1 MKDPLSSFTIIVA
14 PDPTASVPQHP
25 SISTNQLDPADIA
38 LLSTPTLSFPLLDGP
53 NDYFAA
59 LYCPSRKRVSEKY
72 KHVLSSAVQAIIEH
86 CIDYCGSDSVFY
98 EATHRDSVSLRA
110 SHPCASQLHTTVQ
123 WLELY
128 DPQTESWLLPSRE
141 FVQAQ
146 HEWPPQNEL
155 HNWRPERFYSGTPRI
170 ILEVLSS
177 EELRMEALISP
188 ECYPEALEHFLK
200 ATRSNEP
207 SFLYQLWIES
217 FYDFL
222 DKNALLDTNNSDISI
237 QRSYNTV
244 IQSHSSTDLTNLECS
259 ALLIPNEEVS
269 FLNNNLSFHCNI
281 SISLQSTPYP
291 KPVFDWRVQR

>member
-1 MKDPLSSFTIIVA
+1 MKDPFSSFTIIAA
-14 PDPTASVPQHP
+14 PDPMANVPQHP
-25 SISTNQLDPADIA
+25 PISTNQLDPADIA

-53 NDYFAA
+53 NDYFAE
-59 LYCPSRKRVSEKY
+59 LYCPSRKRVSEKD

-86 CIDYCGSDSVFY
+86 CIDYCGSESIFY
-98 EATHRDSVSLRA
+98 EATHRDSVSLIA

-128 DPQTESWLLPSRE
+128 DPQTESWLLPNRDLVESL
-141 FVQAQ
+141 
-146 HEWPPQNEL
+146 HEWSPQNEL

-170 ILEVLSS
+170 ILEVLPS
-177 EELRMEALISP
+177 EELRMDALIPP

-207 SFLYQLWIES
+207 SFLYQLWVES
-217 FYDFL
+217 FYHFL
-222 DKNALLDTNNSDISI
+222 DKNGLLDIHNSDMSTH
-237 QRSYNTV
+237 RGYNT
-244 IQSHSSTDLTNLECS
+244 IIPSHSSTDTTNLECS
-259 ALLIPNEEVS
+259 TLLIPNEEVS
-269 FLNNNLSFHCNI
+269 LLHHNLSFYCNI